1 MKRHCNAARTGE
13 ETRTPRGRSPSG
25 FSLLEMLIAL
35 SVLGVITGASFQLYM
50 RFSQHYRVEM
60 EASDLTAAGER
71 TMSRLLSDLRS
82 AGYPQPSLYGTAYTG
97 STDNLVSQDFRYNT
111 ASGVQAVNLAASSMT
126 FEAALGNTGP
136 TTIGYVNPVVD
147 IVNYQLVNIPGGDT
161 QLQRQVTAK
170 TINGAPGAVISNDV
184 LYHVQALTFTYYD
197 ANGNVLGPLPLTA
210 SQAPA
215 VQMIQ
220 CVLNLQT
227 KAVDART
234 NQPMTLTF
242 SGSAFVRQ

>member
-1 MKRHCNAARTGE
+1 MRRLRQLTCP
-13 ETRTPRGRSPSG
+13 TRQPQSRLGRRAPG

-35 SVLGVITGASFQLYM
+35 SVLGVITAASFQLYL

-71 TMSRLLSDLRS
+71 TMSRLLGDLRS
-82 AGYPQPSLYGTAYTG
+82 AGYPQAKLYGTTYTG
-97 STDNLVSQDFRYNT
+97 STDNMVSQDFQYNT
-111 ASGVQAVNLAASSMT
+111 ASGVQAVNLAANSIT
-126 FEAALGNTGP
+126 FEAALGNTGQ

-147 IVNYQLVNIPGGDT
+147 IVNYQLINNGGET
-161 QLQRQVTAK
+161 LLQRQVTAK
-170 TINGAPGAVISNDV
+170 MITGAPGTVVTTDVIR
-184 LYHVQALTFTYYD
+184 HVQSLTFTYFD

-210 SQAPA
+210 SQAA
-215 VQMIQ
+215 TVQMIEA
-220 CVLNLQT
+220 VLGLQT
-227 KAVDART
+227 KALDART